1 MWWGGSEGGQGGSP
15 PPDPPAEQGDS
26 SQGEDAAV
34 IKQELGDLKDQ
45 FEQQQALIGH
55 LKTMLKKKEDTLST
69 REKEDYAS
77 RLAKMK
83 PRLGRRVSSKSK
95 QSPSPSQH
103 SELGESSEA
112 GLPLAQAASVSD
124 TEQMPS
130 PASDT
135 AQERLSPPVPEEEVV
150 LPPIHSEGKVVE
162 EKRLS
167 SSESSSRAKI
177 LLLRKQ
183 LQENRVKFQRQQKDD
198 EKLAM
203 EEMRQR
209 IERLRAE
216 VEQRDDMIQS
226 LQEGRGASQ
235 EEPSMQKLYQQIV
248 YKDNTILDL
257 TQKVTHLEGVIQEQQ
272 EQLSEKDK
280 VIEAR
285 TEAVTLIARAQDEK
299 SLKTLE
305 ELEEVRY
312 QMKKMQE
319 DFILK
324 EQELTGERDA
334 LSKELKDKMKK
345 INQLEDNGRRLENLR
360 FEMSTRNAE
369 LQEKIVGLQSDAK
382 ALREQSELE
391 RETYSEKDALIQELK
406 QKLVKAEAH
415 GQKKL
420 KALEKQLKGIK
431 QDGNAG
437 EKILEL
443 QNAIAELE
451 EEKGNLQLK
460 LVDFDDLKV
469 TTEKLTSVRNKLED
483 HVKQLNCD
491 LDSQLSAITQLE
503 TEKIK
508 LVEGINERE
517 NRIFDLESEL
527 SGLKTSMEEIKQAKV
542 TLDLR
547 LCEVEEQRDTAEKL
561 KLELENQMSES
572 GRAPVEQLIAEK
584 GSLEEALQ
592 SAMKE
597 REEWE
602 QKYLGQIETVQ
613 ECEINTKSAIDERNQ
628 KVRECKRLMNI
639 LTDKENAIATF
650 SIQIDRHD
658 AVVASIEKKVKVA
671 NEEAEKLQVE
681 LNKLNQK
688 CQDHLQE
695 LGGAHSAIANM
706 EEELRVSA
714 SKLIAK
720 EDEILTF
727 QNSIETLNRSLNE
740 RNITVQNLVGEV
752 SALQEEVKLK
762 ERNINDH
769 INKMESLESQIDERE
784 KEIERLCSTLAVRDD
799 QLSSKDMELESL
811 KKDFLKKTKELETT
825 KSTLEFELDAL
836 SAMLNDS
843 KNQVEGLHQD
853 IQVKQKE
860 IQNNQIVISKYEQ
873 EVCDKNQTLD
883 ELQRQCHEL
892 QTKLSAS
899 SSLLSEKESVIYK
912 VQNEMEEKILSLE
925 DLQRQH
931 SSLEQ
936 KIIHLEEENKSLSE
950 EKSRLEEECIERE
963 GSIDSLKSTLSEK
976 AACIARLEDT
986 VGSYKS
992 ELDGRASEVEKWQT
1006 EALEKSEQV
1015 NALTLQLRDAQ
1026 SESGSKDTLV
1036 ADLQEQLRQN
1046 QEQVSSLQNRLQQI
1060 EDLSNGNQQCLL
1072 QAQQQ
1077 LAETQNHLAEK
1088 EGQYMKLK
1096 EDFDASQLQLGE
1108 TNTQYEK
1115 VTALA
1120 THFEEELR
1128 KKSTNLEVAEK
1139 QMASREECS
1148 IRELSNVQ
1156 HDVEHLKSEVA
1167 RLEAELKASKE
1178 QVNTSQAETIQL
1190 QEHSRKI
1197 QEDFDACKN
1206 EYSSKCEEVTNLLQN
1221 LSELQ
1226 YQANSLQEQLSQGA
1240 VYQEQYQQQ
1249 VHSLQEQLNQ
1259 ALNLK
1264 QQSESDI
1271 AALSVTQQQRISQL
1285 EGELL
1290 AITQVRDHLQ
1300 AELEKSNYELQC
1312 QLSAIEEAKASVE
1325 NLLSQTSAKDNE
1337 IQTLQSNISLL
1348 QNTEQE
1354 LRNFVKELEEKAQ
1367 LSVARKV
1374 LESSGLDTGDVSSK
1388 SVSDSEVQAL
1398 RDELAKALDQS
1409 KFLEEECDGLR
1420 GDANTLKQQ
1429 LQDARQT
1436 IIHLQ
1441 TSLATQSQ
1449 SATAAGGWGDWGE
1462 VDLGAPTTTQEEIPQ
1477 QSSSLISSLQK
1488 SLADKDEML
1497 TMMQDQ
1503 LKETL
1508 QEINAINEEKK
1519 ILEKQKKSSES
1530 NLAQQVESW
1539 KEEKEELN
1547 RLRLEAGNTASLYGA
1562 LEEEKAKIASLEHDL
1577 LEKQQVIKGL
1587 NQQLVQLQTYQ
1598 QSLVQD
1604 PSQVPVPSLA
1614 QSVVP
1619 SDAPGAVQEEVVTSK
1634 VQTTSQAGADI
1645 FGTVQWPQTGN
1656 EDPASWFDQA
1666 VGNEGPATDPVAA
1679 SVPSSGTGA
1688 DDQVQTTQD
1697 PAKWFDQ
1704 QGEVTDTPV
1713 VSGDQVAV
1721 TQSLGLPGEQ
1731 SQVQDPAS
1739 WFDQQGAS
1747 GDVAAVSEDVTAMQS
1762 YEQTKEATGLESVN
1776 VEELQ
1781 YKLSWYE
1788 EQWST
1793 WTAHYNQ
1800 LQISFQESEQKVE
1813 MLSEQ
1818 LKTLQES
1825 KGLEEVAEDDHLKEE
1840 NKPTDDGEAAVAI
1853 SAQTQEIQTKLA
1865 DTEKALEG
1873 LKEENQQLQLEASQV
1888 AELKA
1893 QLETLQARSQ
1903 DPTRLQEVEAEV
1915 DHLRGFETQ
1924 VYELQSQVQAL
1935 QHQCTAMQ
1943 NKLSEAETE
1952 VSRLREVEA
1961 LYGELQ
1967 SCIQES
1973 ETKRE
1978 GSKSRVQELEL
1989 MVQSA
1994 ESEIARLRN
2003 EIEVLSQAEQ
2013 APGGDGDELQ
2023 DARLT
2028 GDVSEFRNQVLG
2040 LQNEV
2045 DKCQGEND
2053 YYKAE
2058 MVRLENE
2065 NQNMG
2070 DEMARARSDLQR
2082 LEQENSQLRSELEV
2096 FEGEL
2101 DRMRSSCEMYEAE
2114 NNRVRGDYEAL
2125 SQASQMTE
2133 AEKDSLESEVQRV
2146 TAQNMALSA
2155 DSEHLRDEIQRL
2167 TEVSTSAET
2176 EIVRLQSEIERFKT
2190 LDHQYNNLE
2199 SKYNELQAQ
2208 VTSMESTQS
2217 SKVSESE
2224 PHSLVVEEV
2233 DWSAE
2238 GQREDEHR
2246 QRSSSVDLKYQE
2258 EIDDL
2263 KEKVIAIEKEKNS
2276 IYDELQAA
2284 KLKSGKMLQKLKLT
2298 QSKNEALTKEI
2309 QKLKAKAGG
2318 FSDLDQALEEEWKAQ
2333 VTKAETERDE
2343 YKQKL
2348 DEVENEKDNLLTQID
2363 VLTAAQEEYIE
2374 MKEDQDTTIKLLKAR
2389 NKEVEGQLQALEWKI
2404 SELEEVVEQQQQ
2416 AGSGVQEPIIH
2427 PRSSVERESGPTA
2440 GEYQA
2445 AKKEIE
2451 NLNEQIATLQREVKI
2466 LRSENDRMQTAAKE
2480 LEEAVET
2487 LSQEN
2492 DTFQTIIEG
2501 LKDAKAKAESDSG
2514 NYKSVYIELHDE
2526 HESLK
2531 KEKEKSNEELKE
2543 LSYAHDTL
2551 KAAYNSLYAD
2561 YNDLRDV
2568 CDSHKHDIGILKGER
2583 DRLVEEINSM
2593 KNQLEALHEE
2603 EEEETI
2609 RALQDECFSL
2619 REQNSLL
2626 HEENTA
2632 LEVKAEDA
2640 VEKASRLENTLD
2652 QNVEMQKL
2660 LQEEVMKKTEEIN
2673 FHITTI
2679 DGQDRQMSY
2688 LKAEMAAI
2696 KAKLSQQDQAE
2707 ESTLEITQKLEAEI
2721 EQLQER
2727 NHQLLMQVE
2736 AAEASL
2742 AKLAG
2747 GKKEGGD
2754 AVFAPVAP
2762 ATTELDAALASLH
2775 LRDLRCQQ
2783 LSLEITKLLEERD
2796 ALQLKLSA
2804 SLRQTQELTRELSLS
2819 HQLPAP
2825 VSPEP
2830 SLDQKLAEL
2839 RELNDSLEQ
2848 KALVSL
2854 QGAASAAIG
2863 RRITVGGLPSPPI
2876 FTPHTAPPTPTAT
2889 RHADYTLTREAQGTS
2904 STLIDWIMG
2913 KSTPRV
2919 LHV

>member
-1 MWWGGSEGGQGGSP
+1 MWWGASEGGQGGSP

-26 SQGEDAAV
+26 SQGGDAAV
-34 IKQELGDLKDQ
+34 VRQELGDLKDQ
-45 FEQQQALIGH
+45 FDEQQALIGQ
-55 LKTMLKKKEDTLST
+55 LKDMLKKKEATLSS
-69 REKEDYAS
+69 REKEVQDYAE
-77 RLAKMK
+77 RLARMK

-95 QSPSPSQH
+95 QSPGPSEC
-103 SELGESSEA
+103 SESGESSGA
-112 GLPLAQAASVSD
+112 GLASAQVASVSD

-130 PASDT
+130 PASHT
-135 AQERLSPPVPEEEVV
+135 AEERLGPPVSEEEVA
-150 LPPIHSEGKVVE
+150 LPPIRAEGRVVE

-183 LQENRVKFQRQQKDD
+183 LQENRLKFQRQHKDD

-203 EEMRQR
+203 EEMKQR

-216 VEQRDDMIQS
+216 VEQRDDLIQA
-226 LQEGRGASQ
+226 LEGRGPSQ

-257 TQKVTHLEGVIQEQQ
+257 TQKLTHLEGVIQEQQ

-280 VIEAR
+280 IIEAR
-285 TEAVTLIARAQDEK
+285 TEAVSLIAKAQDEK

-319 DFILK
+319 NFILK
-324 EQELTGERDA
+324 EQELTAERDS
-334 LSKELKDKMKK
+334 LSKELKDKIKK
-345 INQLEDNGRRLENLR
+345 VNQLEDNGRRLENLR

-382 ALREQSELE
+382 ALREQSEAE
-391 RETYSEKDALIQELK
+391 RQTYSEKDSLIQELK

-469 TTEKLTSVRNKLED
+469 TNEKLTSVRNKLED

-527 SGLKTSMEEIKQAKV
+527 SGLKLSLEEIKQAKV

-561 KLELENQMSES
+561 KLELENQMTES
-572 GRAPVEQLIAEK
+572 GRVPVEQLLAEK
-584 GSLEEALQ
+584 GSLEESLQ
-592 SAMKE
+592 SIMKE

-613 ECEINTKSAIDERNQ
+613 DCEKKTKSAVEERDQ
-628 KVRECKRLMNI
+628 KARECKRLMNI
-639 LTDKENAIATF
+639 LTDKENAIATL
-650 SIQIDRHD
+650 SIQIDKHD
-658 AVVASIEKKVKVA
+658 AVVASVEKKVRLA
-671 NEEAEKLQVE
+671 NEEAEKLQVQ
-681 LNKLNQK
+681 LNNVNQK
-688 CQDHLQE
+688 FQSKLQE
-695 LGGAHSAIANM
+695 LQDTHSTIAEM
-706 EEELRVSA
+706 EGKLKGSVADLHSKEEELSA
-714 SKLIAK
+714 SR
-720 EDEILTF
+720 
-727 QNSIETLNRSLNE
+727 NSLETLNRSLNE

-752 SALQEEVKLK
+752 SALQEEVKMK
-762 ERNINDH
+762 ERSVDDL
-769 INKMESLESQIDERE
+769 INKLERLELQNNNCE
-784 KEIERLCSTLAVRDD
+784 KEIERLCSTLTSRDD
-799 QLSSKDMELESL
+799 QISCKNMEVESL
-811 KKDFLKKTKELETT
+811 KKDLLNSTKQLEAT
-825 KSTLEFELDAL
+825 KSSLECELDTL
-836 SAMLNDS
+836 SAMLSDT
-843 KNQVEGLHQD
+843 KNQVESLQVD
-853 IQVKQKE
+853 LQVKEKE
-860 IQNNQIVISKYEQ
+860 IQNNQVIISKYEQ

-883 ELQRQCHEL
+883 DLQVQCQELQARL
-892 QTKLSAS
+892 S
-899 SSLLSEKESVIYK
+899 SSSAILSEKESVIFK
-912 VQNEMEEKILSLE
+912 LQNEIEEKLSTLE
-925 DLQRQH
+925 SMHMQQV
-931 SSLEQ
+931 SLEQ
-936 KIIHLEEENKSLSE
+936 KILHLEEENKSLSE
-950 EKSRLEEECIERE
+950 ERSRLEEECNEKV
-963 GSIDSLKSTLSEK
+963 GSIEILNNTLSERM
-976 AACIARLEDT
+976 ASISNLEAS
-986 VGSYKS
+986 VGSYTS
-992 ELDGRASEVEKWQT
+992 ELHSKASEVEKWQS
-1006 EALEKSEQV
+1006 EALEKGEQV
-1015 NALTLQLRDAQ
+1015 NALTLQLGNIQSDA
-1026 SESGSKDTLV
+1026 GSKDTLV
-1036 ADLQEQLRQN
+1036 ANLQEQL
-1046 QEQVSSLQNRLQQI
+1046 LQNHEQISGLQSRLQQV
-1060 EDLSNGNQQCLL
+1060 EGSLAENQQALL
-1072 QAQQQ
+1072 QAQEQ
-1077 LAETQNHLAEK
+1077 LTENQHQLTANQE
-1088 EGQYMKLK
+1088 QYMKLK
-1096 EDFDASQLQLGE
+1096 GEFDANQSQLAE
-1108 TNTQYEK
+1108 TNSQYEK
-1115 VTALA
+1115 ATALA

-1128 KKSTNLEVAEK
+1128 KKASNLEAAEK
-1139 QMASREECS
+1139 QMASQEES
-1148 IRELSNVQ
+1148 SVKELSNVQ
-1156 HDVEHLKSEVA
+1156 HDVEHLRSEVT
-1167 RLEAELKASKE
+1167 RLEAELQASKE
-1178 QVNTSQAETIQL
+1178 QANALQAEISRL
-1190 QEHSRKI
+1190 QEQSKQI
-1197 QEDFDACKN
+1197 QEDSETCRK
-1206 EYSSKCEEVTNLLQN
+1206 EYSLKCEEVTTLQEN
-1221 LSELQ
+1221 LSQIQ
-1226 YQANSLQEQLSQGA
+1226 YQANSFQEQLTQTVS
-1240 VYQEQYQQQ
+1240 YQEQYQQQ
-1249 VHSLQEQLNQ
+1249 IHSLQEQLNQ

-1264 QQSESDI
+1264 QQSDSEI
-1271 AALSVTQQQRISQL
+1271 AALSVTQLQRISQL

-1290 AITQVRDHLQ
+1290 ALTQARDYLQ
-1300 AELEKSNYELQC
+1300 AELEKSSIELQN
-1312 QLSAIEEAKASVE
+1312 QRHALEEEKVSVE
-1325 NLLSQTSAKDNE
+1325 NLLSQSSTKDSE
-1337 IQTLQSNISLL
+1337 IQMLQNNISVL

-1354 LRNFVKELEEKAQ
+1354 LKNLVKELEEEKAQ
-1367 LSVARKV
+1367 FKAF
-1374 LESSGLDTGDVSSK
+1374 SGPEDTSGVHSQPA
-1388 SVSDSEVQAL
+1388 VDSEVKTL
-1398 RDELAKALDQS
+1398 RDELARALDQS

-1436 IIHLQ
+1436 ITHLQ
-1441 TSLATQSQ
+1441 TSLATTQSQ
-1449 SATAAGGWGDWGE
+1449 GSSSAGGWGDWGE
-1462 VDLGAPTTTQEEIPQ
+1462 VDLGSPAPAPEELPQ

-1519 ILEKQKKSSES
+1519 ILEKQKQTAES
-1530 NLAQQVESW
+1530 NIAKQMESW

-1547 RLRLEAGNTASLYGA
+1547 RMRLEAENAASVHGA
-1562 LEEEKAKIASLEHDL
+1562 LEEERKKMAILEQDL
-1577 LEKQQVIKGL
+1577 LEKRQAIEGL
-1587 NQQLVQLQTYQ
+1587 TQQLMLMQSYQ
-1598 QSLVQD
+1598 QTPVQD
-1604 PSQVPVPSLA
+1604 PSQATNVIEPVVA
-1614 QSVVP
+1614 
-1619 SDAPGAVQEEVVTSK
+1619 GGVQEEVI
-1634 VQTTSQAGADI
+1634 TSQVQATQQEGANL

-1656 EDPASWFDQA
+1656 EDAASWFDQA
-1666 VGNEGPATDPVAA
+1666 VGNEAPATDNKQVAPVQTAET
-1679 SVPSSGTGA
+1679 SV
-1688 DDQVQTTQD
+1688 DQVQTQD
-1697 PAKWFDQ
+1697 PASWFNQ
-1704 QGEVTDTPV
+1704 QEVKDAPLV
-1713 VSGDQVAV
+1713 GGDQVAV
-1721 TQSLGLPGEQ
+1721 TQSIGLEGDQ
-1731 SQVQDPAS
+1731 SQDPAS
-1739 WFDQQGAS
+1739 WFDQQVAS
-1747 GDVAAVSEDVTAMQS
+1747 GVAAVSEEVTATQGI
-1762 YEQTKEATGLESVN
+1762 EQTQESQGLDTIN

-1793 WTAHYNQ
+1793 WTGHYSQ
-1800 LQISFQESEQKVE
+1800 LQTSYQEAEEKVA
-1813 MLSEQ
+1813 MLTEQ
-1818 LKTLQES
+1818 LQALQVEKDQLQALQEEKDQGAS
-1825 KGLEEVAEDDHLKEE
+1825 AEDGRLKEE
-1840 NKPTDDGEAAVAI
+1840 TQSVGHEEAALAL
-1853 SAQTQEIQTKLA
+1853 SAQAQEIRTKLEDA
-1865 DTEKALEG
+1865 EKALEG
-1873 LKEENQQLQLEASQV
+1873 LREENQRLQLEATEV
-1888 AELKA
+1888 AELRA
-1893 QLETLQARSQ
+1893 QLGVLQERTRNE
-1903 DPTRLQEVEAEV
+1903 DPTRLQEAEAEV

-1952 VSRLREVEA
+1952 VGRLREIEA

-2003 EIEVLSQAEQ
+2003 EIEVLSQGERNR
-2013 APGGDGDELQ
+2013 GELQ
-2023 DARLT
+2023 DS
-2028 GDVSEFRNQVLG
+2028 GDVSGFRSQVLS

-2045 DKCQGEND
+2045 DKCQSEID

-2058 MVRLENE
+2058 MGRLENE

-2133 AEKDSLESEVQRV
+2133 AEKESLESEVQRI

-2176 EIVRLQSEIERFKT
+2176 EIVRLQTEIERFKL
-2190 LDHQYNNLE
+2190 LDQQYNNLE

-2208 VTSMESTQS
+2208 VTSMESAQS
-2217 SKVSESE
+2217 SKTSESE

-2238 GQREDEHR
+2238 GRIEDEHL

-2263 KEKVIAIEKEKNS
+2263 KEKVIAIEKEKNAT
-2276 IYDELQAA
+2276 YDELQAA

-2298 QSKNEALTKEI
+2298 QSKNESLTKEI

-2348 DEVENEKDNLLTQID
+2348 DEVENEKENLLTQID

-2389 NKEVEGQLQALEWKI
+2389 NKEVEGQIQALEWKI
-2404 SELEEVVEQQQQ
+2404 TELEEVVEQQR
-2416 AGSGVQEPIIH
+2416 SGDAQEPIIH
-2427 PRSSVERESGPTA
+2427 PRSSAERELGL
-2440 GEYQA
+2440 A
-2445 AKKEIE
+2445 ASDHHAASKEIE
-2451 NLNEQIATLQREVKI
+2451 TLRDQVASLQREAKI
-2466 LRSENDRMQTAAKE
+2466 FRSENERLQTAAKE

-2492 DTFQTIIEG
+2492 ETFQSIIEG
-2501 LKDAKAKAESDSG
+2501 LKDAKTKAESDTN
-2514 NYKSVYIELHDE
+2514 NYKSIYIELHDE
-2526 HESLK
+2526 HESVK
-2531 KEKEKSNEELKE
+2531 KEKEKTNEELKE
-2543 LSYAHDTL
+2543 LTYAHDTL
-2551 KAAYNSLYAD
+2551 KAAYNSLYAE

-2568 CDSHKHDIGILKGER
+2568 CDSHKHDVGILKGER
-2583 DRLVEEINSM
+2583 DRLVEEINSL
-2593 KNQLEALHEE
+2593 KNQLQALHEE

-2609 RALQDECFSL
+2609 RALQDECSSL
-2619 REQNSLL
+2619 REQNNLL

-2632 LEVKAEDA
+2632 LEVKTEDA
-2640 VEKASRLENTLD
+2640 IEKTSRLENTLE

-2660 LQEEVMKKTEEIN
+2660 LQEELMKKSEEIN
-2673 FHITTI
+2673 FHTVTI
-2679 DGQDRQMSY
+2679 EDNERQMTY
-2688 LKAEMAAI
+2688 LKAEMAAL

-2707 ESTLEITQKLEAEI
+2707 ESTLETTQKLEAEV

-2747 GKKEGGD
+2747 GKTEGGD
-2754 AVFAPVAP
+2754 TVFAPVAP

-2848 KALVSL
+2848 KALLSL
-2854 QGAASAAIG
+2854 QGAASATVG

-2904 STLIDWIMG
+2904 TTLIDWIMG